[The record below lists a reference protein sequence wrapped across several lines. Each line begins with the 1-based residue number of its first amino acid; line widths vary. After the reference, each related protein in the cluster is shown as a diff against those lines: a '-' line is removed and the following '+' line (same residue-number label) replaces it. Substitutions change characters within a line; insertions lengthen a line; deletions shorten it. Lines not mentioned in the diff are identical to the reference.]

1 MGFRPDDRW
10 FPAPASTRLSPGAWR
25 VSFKTFS
32 PVEPFEA
39 PWNRAVQG
47 RFYQWK
53 TRFYQCKLGFLTD
66 LTKKSSLV
74 LLTPS
79 SFGSKIR
86 KNTQLH
92 QTWHLEGSIL
102 SFEVIE
108 VFSGPLLF
116 EKATAVGKFPFHDA
130 FGSLSWSKV
139 IQSGHA
145 NGEDKNLPG
154 LVNIQKTI
162 ENGHL

>member
-1 MGFRPDDRW
+1 MGISLKIPYSMIWIYFRMIHPHRH
-10 FPAPASTRLSPGAWR
+10 PGEAWR
-25 VSFKTFS
+25 SMVSGSSFDSAAAGSLACF
-32 PVEPFEA
+32 VQNAFAGFAWA

-108 VFSGPLLF
+108 VWGSPSLRKPLLL
-116 EKATAVGKFPFHDA
+116 
-130 FGSLSWSKV
+130 GSFCTWCL
-139 IQSGHA
+139 HEA
-145 NGEDKNLPG
+145 P
-154 LVNIQKTI
+154 
-162 ENGHL
+162 